1 MYRVGIGYDLH
12 PLAEGRPL
20 VLGGVTI
27 PFPRGLEGHS
37 DADVLTHSLCDA
49 LLGAVGK
56 GDIGHHFPE
65 SSPQYKGISSLILLK
80 RVMEIIVEGE
90 YSVVNIDSV
99 IIAEHPRLAPH
110 IEQMIAKLSRV
121 MKIEPGRISIKA
133 TTNEGLGSLGRGE
146 AIAAYTVALVAKQD

>member
-65 SSPQYKGISSLILLK
+65 TSPQYKGISSLILLE
-80 RVMEIIVEGE
+80 RVMEIIVKGG
-90 YSVVNIDSV
+90 YSIVNIDSV

-110 IEQMIAKLSRV
+110 IEQMKVKLSRV
-121 MKIEPGRISIKA
+121 MKIEPEKISIKS
-133 TTNEGLGSLGRGE
+133 TTSEGLGFLGRGE

>member
-56 GDIGHHFPE
+56 GDIGQHFPE
-65 SSPQYKGISSLILLK
+65 SSPQYKGISSLILLE
-80 RVMEIIVEGE
+80 RVMEIIVKGG

-99 IIAEHPRLAPH
+99 IIAEHPKLAPH
-110 IEQMIAKLSRV
+110 IGQMKVKLSRA
-121 MKIEPGRISIKA
+121 MKIEPEKISIKA
-133 TTNEGLGSLGRGE
+133 TTSEGLGFLGRGE
-146 AIAAYTVALVAKQD
+146 AIAAHTVALVSKTD

>member
-1 MYRVGIGYDLH
+1 MYRVGMGYDLH
-12 PLAEGRPL
+12 PMGEGRPL

-27 PFPRGLEGHS
+27 PFPKGLEGYS

-65 SSPQYKGISSLILLK
+65 SSPQYKGISSLILLE
-80 RVMEIIVEGE
+80 RVMEIIVEGG
-90 YSVVNIDSV
+90 YSVVNIDAV
-99 IIAEHPRLAPH
+99 IIAEHPRLAPY
-110 IEQMIAKLSRV
+110 IEQMKTKLSRV
-121 MKIEPGRISIKA
+121 MKIDPGRISVKA

-146 AIAAYTVALVAKQD
+146 AIAAHTVVLVSKPD

>member
-1 MYRVGIGYDLH
+1 MYRVGMGYDLH
-12 PLAEGRPL
+12 PMGEGRPL

-27 PFPRGLEGHS
+27 PFPKGLEGYS

-65 SSPQYKGISSLILLK
+65 SSPQYKGISSLLLLE
-80 RVMEIIVEGE
+80 RVMEIIVEGG
-90 YSVVNIDSV
+90 YSVVNIDAV
-99 IIAEHPRLAPH
+99 IIAEHPRLAPY
-110 IEQMIAKLSRV
+110 IEQMKTKLSRV
-121 MKIEPGRISIKA
+121 MKIDPGRISVKA

-146 AIAAYTVALVAKQD
+146 AIAAHTVVLVSKPD

>member
-1 MYRVGIGYDLH
+1 MYRVGMGYDLH
-12 PLAEGRPL
+12 PMGEGRPL

-27 PFPRGLEGHS
+27 PFPKGLEGYS

-56 GDIGHHFPE
+56 GDIGHHFPD
-65 SSPQYKGISSLILLK
+65 SSPQYKGISSLLLLE
-80 RVMEIIVEGE
+80 RVMEIIVEGG

-99 IIAEHPRLAPH
+99 IIAEHPKLAPY
-110 IEQMIAKLSRV
+110 IEQMKTKLSRV
-121 MKIEPGRISIKA
+121 MKIDPGRISVKA

-146 AIAAYTVALVAKQD
+146 AIAAHTVVLVSKPD

>member
-12 PLAEGRPL
+12 PMGEGRPL

-27 PFPRGLEGHS
+27 PFPKGLEGYS

-65 SSPQYKGISSLILLK
+65 SSPQYKGISSLLLLE
-80 RVMEIIVEGE
+80 RVMEIIVKGG

-99 IIAEHPRLAPH
+99 IIAEHPRLAPY
-110 IEQMIAKLSRV
+110 IEQMKTKLSRV
-121 MKIEPGRISIKA
+121 MKIDPGRISVKA

-146 AIAAYTVALVAKQD
+146 AIAAHTVVLVSKPD

>member
-1 MYRVGIGYDLH
+1 MYRVGMGYDLH
-12 PLAEGRPL
+12 PMGEGRPL

-27 PFPRGLEGHS
+27 PFPKGLEGYS

-65 SSPQYKGISSLILLK
+65 SSPQYKGISSLLLLE
-80 RVMEIIVEGE
+80 RVMEIIVKGG

-99 IIAEHPRLAPH
+99 IIAEHPRLAPY
-110 IEQMIAKLSRV
+110 IEQMKTKLSRV
-121 MKIEPGRISIKA
+121 MKIDPGRISVKA

-146 AIAAYTVALVAKQD
+146 AIAAHTVVLVSKPD

>member
-65 SSPQYKGISSLILLK
+65 SSPQYKGISSLILLE
-80 RVMEIIVEGE
+80 RVMEIIVEGG

-110 IEQMIAKLSRV
+110 IEQMKAKLSRV
-121 MKIEPGRISIKA
+121 MKIEPGRMSIKA

>member
-12 PLAEGRPL
+12 PLAKGRLL

-56 GDIGHHFPE
+56 GDIGHQFPE
-65 SSPQYKGISSLILLK
+65 SSPQYKGISSLILLE
-80 RVMEIIVEGE
+80 RVMEIIVKGG

-110 IEQMIAKLSRV
+110 IEQMKVKLSRV
-121 MKIEPGRISIKA
+121 MKIEPEKISIKA
-133 TTNEGLGSLGRGE
+133 TTSEGIGFLGRGE